1 MRGLMDRIS
10 PVPLMLA
17 GAVVIAFSLLAD
29 PITDLLGV
37 ANESGFGWKQIAVLG
52 VGMALITAGIA
63 VAAREG

>member
-1 MRGLMDRIS
+1 
-10 PVPLMLA
+10 
-17 GAVVIAFSLLAD
+17 VIALALLAD
-29 PITDLLGV
+29 PITDAVGV